1 MIRNSHVVILR
12 RYRKRRLG
20 FAKDLEIH
28 SGEGLSRSLFPP
40 RSGARARSRSASRK
54 KESNVA
60 FDQPT
65 RPGLARYRSAERKRP
80 RGKIEMPAGRFL
92 AGRRG
97 SLLVT
102 GSDAG
107 LEPGTR
113 RSRRF
118 SPSPSL
124 SLYLSLNGIYRGD
137 RSPRS
142 ILRYTFPHRV
152 PQSPVPARAH
162 THTRAHI
169 CIHIYMHTH
178 VHAYTQ
184 IHFSCRVCRC
194 ETRPRRAKGKE
205 TEAEMAK
212 REGEGAK
219 RRVRDGALHAHTDR
233 DLRAVSGNRE

>member
-1 MIRNSHVVILR
+1 MSNYATHIASLFLLEGTVYGVQINSPGGERMIRNSHVVILR

-124 SLYLSLNGIYRGD
+124 SLSLS
-137 RSPRS
+137 
-142 ILRYTFPHRV
+142 
-152 PQSPVPARAH
+152 
-162 THTRAHI
+162 
-169 CIHIYMHTH
+169 
-178 VHAYTQ
+178 
-184 IHFSCRVCRC
+184 
-194 ETRPRRAKGKE
+194 
-205 TEAEMAK
+205 
-212 REGEGAK
+212 
-219 RRVRDGALHAHTDR
+219 
-233 DLRAVSGNRE
+233 